1 MGINI
6 QMVDLKSQY
15 NRLKGPIDEAIQST
29 VDNTRF
35 IKGPNFTKF
44 QEELS
49 AYLNNAHVIACGNGT
64 DALQI
69 AFMALNLEKG
79 DEVIVPAFTYAA
91 TAEVIG
97 LLGLTPVMVDV
108 DPRTFNLTVEN
119 LRPALTSKTKVIVPV
134 HLFGQCAEMEGILQ
148 FAKDHNLYVIEDTA
162 QAIGSSYTFS
172 DGTKEFAGCMG
183 DIGTTSF
190 FPSKNLGCFGDGG
203 AIFTKNPELAERLR
217 MIANHGQAKQY
228 FHEIIGVNSRLDELQ
243 ASILRVKLPELDDF
257 NLRRQKVAAFYDE
270 KLSPIPEITIPFR
283 NPNSTHVF
291 HQYTIKVASINS
303 GTHANKSEGLEFQVA
318 PNEIRGKRDELKKYL
333 ESKGIPSMIYYPM
346 PLHEQ
351 NAFKAIGR
359 VVGNLE
365 KSQQLCKEVL
375 SLPIHTEMDEE
386 QLTYITEQIIEFFK
400 RH

>member
-1 MGINI
+1 MGATI

-29 VDNTRF
+29 IDNTRF

-49 AYLNNAHVIACGNGT
+49 AYLNNAYVIACANGT

-108 DPRTFNLTVEN
+108 DPQTFNLTVEN
-119 LRPALTSKTKVIVPV
+119 IRPALTSKTKAIVPV
-134 HLFGQCAEMEGILQ
+134 HLFGQCAEMEGILK
-148 FAKDHNLYVIEDTA
+148 FAKEHNLYVIEDTA
-162 QAIGSSYTFS
+162 QAIGSTYTFS

-203 AIFTKNPELAERLR
+203 AIFTRNTELAERLR

-243 ASILRVKLPELDDF
+243 AAILRVKLPELDDF
-257 NLRRQKVAAFYDE
+257 NERRRNVADFYDQR
-270 KLSPIPEITIPFR
+270 LSKIPEISTPFR
-283 NPNSTHVF
+283 NPKSSHVF
-291 HQYTIKVASINS
+291 HQYTILV
-303 GTHANKSEGLEFQVA
+303 KSERVISDRV
-318 PNEIRGKRDELKKYL
+318 EIGGRRDELKNYL
-333 ESKGIPSMIYYPM
+333 ATKGIPSMIYYPM
-346 PLHEQ
+346 PLDEQ
-351 NAFKAIGR
+351 KAFSSIGR

-365 KSQQLCKEVL
+365 KSKQLCKEVL

-400 RH
+400 QQ

>member
-1 MGINI
+1 MGATI

-29 VDNTRF
+29 IDNTRF

-49 AYLNNAHVIACGNGT
+49 AYLNNAYVIACANGT

-108 DPRTFNLTVEN
+108 DPQTFNLTVEN
-119 LRPALTSKTKVIVPV
+119 IRPALTSKTKAIVPV
-134 HLFGQCAEMEGILQ
+134 HLFGQCAEMEGILK
-148 FAKDHNLYVIEDTA
+148 FAKEHNLYVIEDTA
-162 QAIGSSYTFS
+162 QAIGSTYTFS

-203 AIFTKNPELAERLR
+203 AIFTRNTELAERLR

-243 ASILRVKLPELDDF
+243 AAILRVKLPELDDF
-257 NLRRQKVAAFYDE
+257 NERRRNVADFYDQR
-270 KLSPIPEITIPFR
+270 LSKIPEISTPFR
-283 NPNSTHVF
+283 NPKSSHVF
-291 HQYTIKVASINS
+291 HQYTILVNS
-303 GTHANKSEGLEFQVA
+303 ERVISDRV
-318 PNEIRGKRDELKKYL
+318 EIGGRRDELKNYL
-333 ESKGIPSMIYYPM
+333 ATKGIPSMIYYPM
-346 PLHEQ
+346 PLDEQ
-351 NAFKAIGR
+351 KAFSSIGR

-365 KSQQLCKEVL
+365 KSKQLCKEVL

-400 RH
+400 QQ

>member
-1 MGINI
+1 MGATI

-29 VDNTRF
+29 IDNTRF

-49 AYLNNAHVIACGNGT
+49 AYLNNAYVIACANGT

-108 DPRTFNLTVEN
+108 DPQTFNLTVEN
-119 LRPALTSKTKVIVPV
+119 IRPALTSKTKAIVPV
-134 HLFGQCAEMEGILQ
+134 HLFGQCAEMEGILK
-148 FAKDHNLYVIEDTA
+148 FAKEHNLYVIEDTA
-162 QAIGSSYTFS
+162 QAIGSTYTFS

-203 AIFTKNPELAERLR
+203 AIFTRNTELAERLR

-243 ASILRVKLPELDDF
+243 AAILRVKLPELDDF
-257 NLRRQKVAAFYDE
+257 NERRRNVADFYDQR
-270 KLSPIPEITIPFR
+270 LSKIPEISTPFR
-283 NPNSTHVF
+283 NLKSSHVF
-291 HQYTIKVASINS
+291 HQYTILV
-303 GTHANKSEGLEFQVA
+303 KSERVISDRV
-318 PNEIRGKRDELKKYL
+318 EIGGRRDELKNYL
-333 ESKGIPSMIYYPM
+333 ATKGIPSMIYYPM
-346 PLHEQ
+346 PLDEQ
-351 NAFKAIGR
+351 KAFSSIGR

-365 KSQQLCKEVL
+365 KSKQLCKEVL

-400 RH
+400 QQ